1 MDMKKKNW
9 YDEFPEV
16 PEHVHQTVL
25 STLAGLDDRKVKKV
39 KRMKKN
45 KIIILAAAMTAVLGM
60 TVSAS
65 EIFKWNKQA
74 QEVFE
79 ANEEQQKEL
88 VMDQI
93 AQEAYQTISD
103 GGLTLQAI
111 QTIQDNNCF
120 YALFE
125 ITAADESI
133 QITPGHNMEF
143 TIDYPDG
150 SDPFSMLNWNF
161 VDEHR
166 QAVSNSRYFEI
177 TGTKQNPGEED
188 LTMKIQF
195 TSLNAPGEKA
205 LAGSPVLEGN
215 WEFALNLHTTKP
227 VRYEINK
234 DYQIAGCAVTVKT
247 VELTP
252 ISVKV
257 TCEEEDIRQ
266 LETLEGINLD
276 QADTLRSLFVNGI
289 RYEDGTVI
297 EEMGYQELTAGYSDG
312 DYTKTARFS
321 NVIDVDKASA
331 LLVGDAMDE
340 ILLP

>member
-79 ANEEQQKEL
+79 ADEDQQKEL

-143 TIDYPDG
+143 SINYPDG

-289 RYEDGTVI
+289 RYGDGTVI
-297 EEMGYQELTAGYSDG
+297 EEMGYLELTAGYSDG